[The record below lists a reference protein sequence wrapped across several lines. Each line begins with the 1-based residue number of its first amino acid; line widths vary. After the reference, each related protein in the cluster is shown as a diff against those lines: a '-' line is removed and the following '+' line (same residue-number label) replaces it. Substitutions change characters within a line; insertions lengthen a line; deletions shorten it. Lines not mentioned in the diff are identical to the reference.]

1 MKSGGGS
8 VEDGGDGA
16 SQTPSGGASSSN
28 TSEGVTKSLK
38 SMLDDMCPVLKK
50 KTRDSDSDGEDDEK
64 PKKGRRVSKN
74 NQTPD
79 PKKDSEVRPAFCL
92 VLVSKFS
99 PVCAY
104 LPGRSQEERAAKYEQ
119 GHQRVRAPNYMQLAF
134 EIHSAFAMLRL
145 RSLAKKARTIANELH
160 EFPGNDVQGLADD

>member
-8 VEDGGDGA
+8 EEDGGDGA

-50 KTRDSDSDGEDDEK
+50 KTRDSDSDGDDDK

-79 PKKDSEVRPAFCL
+79 PEKNSEVRPAFCL

-104 LPGRSQEERAAKYEQ
+104 LPGRSQEKRAAKYEQ

-160 EFPGNDVQGLADD
+160 EFPGNEVQGLDDD